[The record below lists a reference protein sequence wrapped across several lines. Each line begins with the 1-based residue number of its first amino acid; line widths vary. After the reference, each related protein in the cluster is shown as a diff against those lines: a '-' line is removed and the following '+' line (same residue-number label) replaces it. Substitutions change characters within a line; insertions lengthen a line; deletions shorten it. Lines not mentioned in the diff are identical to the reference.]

1 MKSKVG
7 LEREKIAAPSEAHP
21 EVNDQFFVTY
31 LIHLVGGHF
40 FEKRFSL
47 ITIRIFFIRQNQRRF
62 AVRPFIDAFHRF

>member
-7 LEREKIAAPSEAHP
+7 LEREKIDAPSEAHP

-47 ITIRIFFIRQNQRRF
+47 ITIRISSSDKTKGDLQL
-62 AVRPFIDAFHRF
+62 DLS